1 MVPSPNLRPT
11 GEQPRPAPD
20 RFAVLFLGLG
30 VLVLHLVWLALDE
43 QPQVWDMAH
52 HQVKGWESLRTLNAG
67 RLPEDF
73 PSLSSYY
80 PPLYYLQEMVV
91 LSLWPN
97 RDALVFLSNLPGLV
111 MLFGGVWWL
120 ASRCL
125 TRGTAPWAALLAW
138 CFPLVA
144 WTSRFSLL
152 DVALSGWVMLAVC
165 LVAKS
170 RHLERKG
177 HSLLLGLVI
186 AAGLLTKWTFIL
198 FLVFPLVWALVR
210 SRDRKRSL
218 LNLVDAALVAA
229 PLVFW
234 WYLPNAGNL
243 VERFTL
249 TMQAAG
255 WEQDPGLESLLG
267 WLYYPRSLA
276 SYYLFLPLTALFVL
290 GSFLKSERKRDRPPE
305 VSLIRWT
312 FWGGLFLLTTLE
324 AKDPRY
330 VLPLAGPL
338 AILILLPWDRRRWV
352 VRLAATLALL
362 QFLAVS
368 FPLPLVSGKLALFQ
382 VPDDGDYRSAGRE
395 WVLFASRYFDVA
407 GPPRRENW
415 RHREILEQIPEGA
428 RVGFVPDLAHFHL
441 LALRLQ
447 ALESGRELDVIR
459 LGHSAESVEHLRR
472 VQAVVG
478 KTGHQGISY
487 LTAFN
492 PGVYERL
499 EQNGWRVSRRWS
511 LPDGTEALL
520 WLPSGPRETAA
531 NGRSNAVRDDLCLR
545 SVRFGKNRH
554 GPDFHEGLGAG
565 QRLDIEQGVGGIVS
579 IRVESGEQFPADL
592 QEGTDRFHTH
602 QVGGELHHVP
612 EGGAGAFE
620 NPADVLEDLPR
631 LGRGI
636 SFSHQ
641 LAFG

>member
-1 MVPSPNLRPT
+1 MTVPSPNLRPT
-11 GEQPRPAPD
+11 GERQRPAPD
-20 RFAVLFLGLG
+20 RFAVLSLGLG

-52 HQVKGWESLRTLNAG
+52 HQIKGWESLQALDDG

-91 LSLWPN
+91 LSVWRN

-125 TRGTAPWAALLAW
+125 TPRTAPWAALLSW

-152 DVALSGWVMLAVC
+152 DVALGGWVMLALC

-170 RHLERKG
+170 QYLERRG
-177 HSLLLGLVI
+177 YTLLLGLVT
-186 AAGLLTKWTFIL
+186 AAGLLTKWTFVL
-198 FLVFPLVWALVR
+198 FLAVPLVWALIH

-218 LNLVDAALVAA
+218 LNLMDAALVAA

-234 WYLPNAGNL
+234 WYLPNARNL
-243 VERFTL
+243 LERFTL

-255 WEQDPGLESLLG
+255 WEQDPGLGSLLG

-276 SYYLFLPLTALFVL
+276 SYYLFLPLTALFALGAVL
-290 GSFLKSERKRDRPPE
+290 RFERKRESPPE
-305 VSLIRWT
+305 VSLVRWT
-312 FWGGLFLLTTLE
+312 FWGGLFLLTLLE

-338 AILILLPWDRRRWV
+338 AILILVPWNRRPVV
-352 VRLAATLALL
+352 VRLAAALAFL

-368 FPLPLVSGKLALFQ
+368 FSLPLVPGKLALFQ
-382 VPDDGDYRSAGRE
+382 VPEDGDYRGAGRE

-415 RHREILEQIPEGA
+415 RHEEILEQIPAGST
-428 RVGFVPDLAHFHL
+428 VGFLPDLAHFHL

-447 ALESGRELDVIR
+447 ALESGRDLELIR
-459 LGHSAESVEHLRR
+459 LGHSAESVEQLRR
-472 VQAVVG
+472 VRAVVG
-478 KTGHQGISY
+478 KTGRQGISY
-487 LTAFN
+487 LTTFN
-492 PGVYERL
+492 QAVYERL
-499 EQNGWRVSRRWS
+499 EQTGWRVFRRWP

-520 WLPSGPRETAA
+520 WLPSGQGEGADA
-531 NGRSNAVRDDLCLR
+531 GRSNAGRTR
-545 SVRFGKNRH
+545 S
-554 GPDFHEGLGAG
+554 A
-565 QRLDIEQGVGGIVS
+565 VS
-579 IRVESGEQFPADL
+579 RIREEP
-592 QEGTDRFHTH
+592 
-602 QVGGELHHVP
+602 
-612 EGGAGAFE
+612 
-620 NPADVLEDLPR
+620 PR
-631 LGRGI
+631 
-636 SFSHQ
+636 S
-641 LAFG
+641 

>member
-1 MVPSPNLRPT
+1 MTVPSPSLQPT
-11 GEQPRPAPD
+11 GERFRRTPD

-30 VLVLHLVWLALDE
+30 VLALHVVWLALDE

-52 HQVKGWESLRTLNAG
+52 HQIRGWESLQALNAG

-73 PSLSSYY
+73 SSLSSYY

-125 TRGTAPWAALLAW
+125 TRGAAPWAALLAW

-152 DVALSGWVMLAVC
+152 DVALGGWVMLALC

-177 HSLLLGLVI
+177 YSLLLGLVI
-186 AAGLLTKWTFIL
+186 AAGMLTKWTFIL
-198 FLVFPLVWALVR
+198 FLAFPLVWALVR

-218 LNLVDAALVAA
+218 LNLVDAGLVAA

-234 WYLPNAGNL
+234 WYLPNARNL
-243 VERFTL
+243 MERFAL

-255 WEQDPGLESLLG
+255 WEQDPGLETLLG

-290 GSFLKSERKRDRPPE
+290 GSFLKSERNRDRPPE
-305 VSLIRWT
+305 ASLIRWT
-312 FWGGLFLLTTLE
+312 FWGGLFLLTMLE

-338 AILILLPWDRRRWV
+338 AILILLPWDRRQWV
-352 VRLAATLALL
+352 VRLAAALAFL

-368 FPLPLVSGKLALFQ
+368 FSLPLVPGKLALFQ
-382 VPDDGDYRSAGRE
+382 VPEDGDYRGAGRE
-395 WVLFASRYFDVA
+395 WVWFAPGYFDVA

-428 RVGFVPDLAHFHL
+428 RIGFVPDLAHYHM

-447 ALESGRELDVIR
+447 ALESGRELEVVR
-459 LGHSAESVEHLRR
+459 VGQSAASLELLDR

-487 LTAFN
+487 LTTFN
-492 PGVYERL
+492 QAVYERL
-499 EQNGWRVSRRWS
+499 EQSGWRVTRRWS

-520 WLPSGPRETAA
+520 WLPSGP
-531 NGRSNAVRDDLCLR
+531 
-545 SVRFGKNRH
+545 
-554 GPDFHEGLGAG
+554 PEGLDSGRPLSAVSPVRAG
-565 QRLDIEQGVGGIVS
+565 
-579 IRVESGEQFPADL
+579 P
-592 QEGTDRFHTH
+592 
-602 QVGGELHHVP
+602 
-612 EGGAGAFE
+612 
-620 NPADVLEDLPR
+620 PR
-631 LGRGI
+631 
-636 SFSHQ
+636 S
-641 LAFG
+641 

>member
-1 MVPSPNLRPT
+1 MTVPSPSLQPT
-11 GEQPRPAPD
+11 GERFRRAPD
-20 RFAVLFLGLG
+20 RFAVLLLGLG
-30 VLVLHLVWLALDE
+30 VLVSHLVWLALDE

-52 HQVKGWESLRTLNAG
+52 HQIKGWESLQTLNAG

-73 PSLSSYY
+73 SSLSSYY

-91 LSLWPN
+91 LSLWPS
-97 RDALVFLSNLPGLV
+97 RDPLVFLSNLPGLV

-125 TRGTAPWAALLAW
+125 SRGAAPWAALLAC

-144 WTSRFSLL
+144 WISRFSLL
-152 DVALSGWVMLAVC
+152 DVALSGWVMLALC

-177 HSLLLGLVI
+177 FSLLLGLVI
-186 AAGLLTKWTFIL
+186 AAGMLTKWTFIL
-198 FLVFPLVWALVR
+198 FLVFPLGWALAR
-210 SRDRKRSL
+210 SRDRKRSF
-218 LNLVDAALVAA
+218 LNLVDAGLVAA

-234 WYLPNAGNL
+234 WYLPNARNL
-243 VERFTL
+243 MERFTL

-276 SYYLFLPLTALFVL
+276 SYYLFLPLTAFFVL
-290 GSFLKSERKRDRPPE
+290 GSFLKSPQKRDRPPE

-312 FWGGLFLLTTLE
+312 FWGGLFLLTMLE

-338 AILILLPWDRRRWV
+338 AILLLLPWDRRQWV
-352 VRLAATLALL
+352 VRLAATLAFL

-368 FPLPLVSGKLALFQ
+368 FPLPLVPGKLALFQ
-382 VPDDGDYRSAGRE
+382 VPEDGDYRGAGRE
-395 WVLFASRYFDVA
+395 WVLFAPGYFDVA

-428 RVGFVPDLAHFHL
+428 RVGFVPDLAHYHL
-441 LALRLQ
+441 ARPSGSRPWSRGEE
-447 ALESGRELDVIR
+447 LEVIR
-459 LGHSAESVEHLRR
+459 LGQSAASLEFLDR

-487 LTAFN
+487 LTTFN
-492 PGVYERL
+492 QAVYERL

-520 WLPSGPRETAA
+520 WQPGGATSLSPGGACFYAPSG
-531 NGRSNAVRDDLCLR
+531 
-545 SVRFGKNRH
+545 
-554 GPDFHEGLGAG
+554 
-565 QRLDIEQGVGGIVS
+565 
-579 IRVESGEQFPADL
+579 RVQSSFRRPVFF
-592 QEGTDRFHTH
+592 QEGRHSCRPLEGRLSGAPNSSFLPHDSA
-602 QVGGELHHVP
+602 GGKRIGGTTVP
-612 EGGAGAFE
+612 
-620 NPADVLEDLPR
+620 
-631 LGRGI
+631 
-636 SFSHQ
+636 S
-641 LAFG
+641 

>member
-1 MVPSPNLRPT
+1 MTVPSPSLQPT

-52 HQVKGWESLRTLNAG
+52 HQIRGWESLQALAAG

-73 PSLSSYY
+73 SSLSSYY

-91 LSLWPN
+91 LYLWPN

-111 MLFGGVWWL
+111 MLFGGIWWL

-125 TRGTAPWAALLAW
+125 TRGAAPWAALLAW

-152 DVALSGWVMLAVC
+152 DVALGGWVMLALC
-165 LVAKS
+165 LVVKS
-170 RHLERKG
+170 RRLERKG
-177 HSLLLGLVI
+177 YSLLLGLVI

-198 FLVFPLVWALVR
+198 FLVFPLVWALVH

-218 LNLVDAALVAA
+218 LNLVDAGLVAA

-234 WYLPNAGNL
+234 WYLPNARNL

-276 SYYLFLPLTALFVL
+276 SYYLFLPLTTLFVL
-290 GSFLKSERKRDRPPE
+290 GLFLKSDRKQERTPE

-312 FWGGLFLLTTLE
+312 FWGGLLLLTLLE

-338 AILILLPWDRRRWV
+338 AILILQPWDRRQWI
-352 VRLAATLALL
+352 VRLAASVALL

-382 VPDDGDYRSAGRE
+382 VRDDGDYRGAGRE
-395 WVLFASRYFDVA
+395 WVLFASSYFDVA

-428 RVGFVPDLAHFHL
+428 AVGFVPDLAHFHL

-447 ALESGRELDVIR
+447 ALESGRELGVIR
-459 LGHSAESVEHLRR
+459 LGHSARSLEQLER
-472 VQAVVG
+472 VQVVIG

-487 LTAFN
+487 LTASN
-492 PGVYERL
+492 PAVYERL
-499 EQNGWRVSRRWS
+499 EQDGWRVSRRWS

-520 WLPSGPRETAA
+520 WLPPGPPEAVA
-531 NGRSNAVRDDLCLR
+531 NGPSNAGR
-545 SVRFGKNRH
+545 S
-554 GPDFHEGLGAG
+554 LST
-565 QRLDIEQGVGGIVS
+565 VS
-579 IRVESGEQFPADL
+579 PIREEP
-592 QEGTDRFHTH
+592 
-602 QVGGELHHVP
+602 
-612 EGGAGAFE
+612 
-620 NPADVLEDLPR
+620 PR
-631 LGRGI
+631 
-636 SFSHQ
+636 S
-641 LAFG
+641 

>member
-1 MVPSPNLRPT
+1 MSSASRSPMTDPSPSLQPT
-11 GEQPRPAPD
+11 GERRRAAPD
-20 RFAVLFLGLG
+20 RIAVLFLGLG
-30 VLVLHLVWLALDE
+30 VLALHLVWLALDE

-52 HQVKGWESLRTLNAG
+52 HQIRGWESLQALNAG

-73 PSLSSYY
+73 SQLSSYY

-91 LSLWPN
+91 LSLGAN

-125 TRGTAPWAALLAW
+125 TRGAAPWAALLAW

-152 DVALSGWVMLAVC
+152 DVALGGWVMLALC
-165 LVAKS
+165 LVVKS

-177 HSLLLGLVI
+177 YSLLLGLVI

-198 FLVFPLVWALVR
+198 FLVFPLAWALVR

-218 LNLVDAALVAA
+218 LNLVDAGLVAA

-234 WYLPNAGNL
+234 WYLPNARNL
-243 VERFTL
+243 LERFTL

-255 WEQDPGLESLLG
+255 WEQDPGLGSLLG

-276 SYYLFLPLTALFVL
+276 SYYLFLPLTALFILGAVL
-290 GSFLKSERKRDRPPE
+290 RSERKRGRPPE
-305 VSLIRWT
+305 ASLIRWT
-312 FWGGLFLLTTLE
+312 FWGGLFLLTLLE

-338 AILILLPWDRRRWV
+338 AILLLMPWDRRRWV
-352 VRLAATLALL
+352 VRLAAALAFL

-382 VPDDGDYRSAGRE
+382 VPEDGDYRGAGRE
-395 WVLFASRYFDVA
+395 WVLFTSRYFDVA

-428 RVGFVPDLAHFHL
+428 RVGFVPDLAHYHL

-447 ALESGRELDVIR
+447 ALESGRDLDLIR
-459 LGHSAESVEHLRR
+459 LGHSAESLDRLDR

-487 LTAFN
+487 LTTFN
-492 PGVYERL
+492 QAVYERL
-499 EQNGWRVSRRWS
+499 ERSGWRVARRWS
-511 LPDGTEALL
+511 LPDGTEAVL
-520 WLPSGPRETAA
+520 WRPTGHP
-531 NGRSNAVRDDLCLR
+531 
-545 SVRFGKNRH
+545 
-554 GPDFHEGLGAG
+554 EGLDSGRA
-565 QRLDIEQGVGGIVS
+565 LSAVS
-579 IRVESGEQFPADL
+579 PFRAEP
-592 QEGTDRFHTH
+592 
-602 QVGGELHHVP
+602 
-612 EGGAGAFE
+612 
-620 NPADVLEDLPR
+620 PR
-631 LGRGI
+631 
-636 SFSHQ
+636 S
-641 LAFG
+641 

>member
-1 MVPSPNLRPT
+1 MTVPSPNLRPT
-11 GEQPRPAPD
+11 GERLRPAPD
-20 RFAVLFLGLG
+20 RFAVLFLALG
-30 VLVLHLVWLALDE
+30 VLALHLVWLALDE

-52 HQVKGWESLRTLNAG
+52 HQIKGWESLGALNAG

-97 RDALVFLSNLPGLV
+97 RDALVFLSNLPGLL

-125 TRGTAPWAALLAW
+125 TPGTAPWAALLSW

-152 DVALSGWVMLAVC
+152 DVALGGWVMLALC
-165 LVAKS
+165 LVVKS

-177 HSLLLGLVI
+177 YSLLLGLVI

-198 FLVFPLVWALVR
+198 FLAFPLIWALVR

-234 WYLPNAGNL
+234 WYLPNARNL
-243 VERFTL
+243 VERFAL

-276 SYYLFLPLTALFVL
+276 SYYLFLPLTALFIL
-290 GSFLKSERKRDRPPE
+290 GAVLKSERKRERQPE
-305 VSLIRWT
+305 ASLIRWT
-312 FWGGLFLLTTLE
+312 FWGGLFLLTLLE

-338 AILILLPWDRRRWV
+338 AILILMPWDRRPV
-352 VRLAATLALL
+352 VARLAAALAFL

-368 FPLPLVSGKLALFQ
+368 FPLPLVPGKLALFQ
-382 VPDDGDYRSAGRE
+382 VPEDGDYRGAGRE

-415 RHREILEQIPEGA
+415 RHREILGQIPEGA
-428 RVGFVPDLAHFHL
+428 AVGFVPDLAHFHL

-447 ALESGRELDVIR
+447 ALESGRELDIIR
-459 LGHSAESVEHLRR
+459 LGHSARSLEQLGRLQV
-472 VQAVVG
+472 VVG

-487 LTAFN
+487 LTASN
-492 PGVYERL
+492 PAVYERL
-499 EQNGWRVSRRWS
+499 EQTGWRVSRRWP

-520 WLPSGPRETAA
+520 WLPPGSGEAVA
-531 NGRSNAVRDDLCLR
+531 DGRSN
-545 SVRFGKNRH
+545 
-554 GPDFHEGLGAG
+554 
-565 QRLDIEQGVGGIVS
+565 
-579 IRVESGEQFPADL
+579 SGRPLSTREEP
-592 QEGTDRFHTH
+592 
-602 QVGGELHHVP
+602 
-612 EGGAGAFE
+612 
-620 NPADVLEDLPR
+620 PR
-631 LGRGI
+631 P
-636 SFSHQ
+636 
-641 LAFG
+641 